1 MNVKLGDVVKHPV
14 EDLLGQVIA
23 FQQGVL
29 IIRFVTDEIVKIK
42 KEKLK
47 FINGQWRINDWT
59 NILQLL
65 GNSKRRT

>member
-47 FINGQWRINDWT
+47 FIDGQWRIND
-59 NILQLL
+59 
-65 GNSKRRT
+65 